1 MISYL
6 IDKTNGG
13 FLIGQIKQRQARIF
27 ERVLMENGI
36 QEFNGAQG
44 RILYVLW
51 QSDNIPI
58 VELSRKTGL
67 AKTTLTSML
76 DRMENSQLI
85 SRIIDSTDRRQIRII
100 LTPAARQLNTIYQ
113 QVSMQMSEF
122 FYEGFSDEE
131 IQSFEEF
138 LSRIINNLLRHE

>member
-1 MISYL
+1 M

-58 VELSRKTGL
+58 IELSRKTGL

-100 LTPAARQLNTIYQ
+100 LTPTAHQLNSIYQ
-113 QVSMQMSEF
+113 KVSMQMSEF

-131 IQSFEEF
+131 IQVFEEF
-138 LSRIINNLLRHE
+138 LSRILNNLLLHE